1 MEIKL
6 VITIDDKLEAI
17 LKRVLS
23 ALTHKDVLEM
33 PKGEA
38 RPKTRKELKSSPQAT
53 ETAKN
58 EPKEDFIPEPE
69 TPSVPFEDILPE
81 KPVSVVDVRI
91 AVNKAR
97 ERGVDMDKVK
107 DLILNRYQVKNV
119 SSIPESQRALFI
131 ADLEAL

>member
-38 RPKTRKELKSSPQAT
+38 RPKTRKELKSSPQL
-53 ETAKN
+53 
-58 EPKEDFIPEPE
+58 
-69 TPSVPFEDILPE
+69 S
-81 KPVSVVDVRI
+81 
-91 AVNKAR
+91 
-97 ERGVDMDKVK
+97 
-107 DLILNRYQVKNV
+107 
-119 SSIPESQRALFI
+119 
-131 ADLEAL
+131 